1 MAYTHTPLPP
11 ATPGFRRTERVA
23 DELSTDRILVMD
35 DEESVRSSI
44 GTLLSSRGHDFQS
57 ACTREEALELLG
69 HSGFGLLLCDVQ
81 MDGMSVMDLV
91 PRALKID
98 PDLAIVMLSGLND
111 AATAAEALSNG
122 ALDYL
127 VKPIGAADLYR
138 AVDRALRKRELLM
151 QQRYTVR
158 LIREEVAVHATELEQ
173 ERATLR
179 SMTVSVAETLI
190 NAMEAKDVYLRGHS
204 QRVTELAVSIAA
216 ELRLDE
222 DTIEAVRLAG
232 RLHDVGMIGIRES
245 VLHKPNSLDSAE
257 FEHVKDHIRIGMEI
271 LAPLKHLGAALD
283 YIRDHHER
291 WDGSGYPC
299 GLRAEAISIGGRI
312 LAAADAYDSLTSKRA
327 YRESMEPIHTLEYL
341 SDSAGVSL
349 DPRIYQA
356 MRTVILRRKSLVF
369 LDNA

>member
-1 MAYTHTPLPP
+1 MTYTLTPLPP
-11 ATPGFRRTERVA
+11 AAPNFRHIQRVA
-23 DELSTDRILVMD
+23 DAPVLDCVLIMD
-35 DEESVRSSI
+35 DEESVRSSL
-44 GTLLSSRGHDFQS
+44 GQLLSSRGLGCQGVS
-57 ACTREEALELLG
+57 TGEEALELLH
-69 HSGFGLLLCDVQ
+69 HSGFAVLLCDVQ
-81 MDGMSVMDLV
+81 MPGTPVTDLV
-91 PRALKID
+91 RGALEID

-111 AATAAEALSNG
+111 AATAAEALSSG

-127 VKPIGAADLYR
+127 VKPIGPADLYR
-138 AVDRALRKRELLM
+138 AVDRALRKRELLTL
-151 QQRYTVR
+151 QRSAAR
-158 LIREEVAVHATELEQ
+158 LIREEVALHAAELEQ
-173 ERATLR
+173 ERSTLR

-271 LAPLKHLGAALD
+271 LAPLKHLGAALN

-291 WDGSGYPC
+291 WDGSGYPR
-299 GLRAEAISIGGRI
+299 GLQTDAISIGGRI

-327 YRESMEPIHTLEYL
+327 YRESMEPIRTMEYL

-349 DPRIYQA
+349 DPEIYHA

-369 LDNA
+369 IDDA